1 MAYRVIR
8 PATHQEWLDERKKGI
23 GSSEAGTIM
32 GVNKFDTPY
41 GLWRRKTGVDGPIPS
56 NEAMELGHHMEPAVV
71 TMFAA
76 RTGAYICKNSEGDW
90 IAVDKKNEY
99 LRVSPDRL
107 FYEDGAKHT
116 KKNLRILECK
126 TTSVAVDP
134 DDFPVYWYC
143 QLQYQM
149 GVMGVKKGAV
159 AWISSYPRL
168 NFGYKEFDFN
178 PDFYKAL
185 TEAIEQFWLINVCG
199 GIAPDDINSQDTL
212 LKHPTSNA
220 GETVQAD
227 AELIDVYNNLKAI
240 TGEIDALED
249 SRTYLEDR
257 IKMFMGDAETLV
269 SPTGATMAVWK
280 SAKPSM
286 KFNSKAFKEDDPAG
300 YAKYMEPS
308 PGSRRF
314 TVK

>member
-8 PATHQEWLDERKKGI
+8 PATHEEWLDERKKGI

-41 GLWRRKTGVDGPIPS
+41 SLWRRKTGVDGPIDQ
-56 NEAMELGHHMEPAVV
+56 NEAMELGHHMEPSVV

-76 RTGAYICKNSEGDW
+76 RTGAEVCKSSEGDW
-90 IAVDKKNEY
+90 IAVDKKYDY

-107 FYEDGAKHT
+107 FYADGDKHT
-116 KKNLRILECK
+116 KRNLRILECK
-126 TTSVAVDP
+126 TTSVSVDP

-178 PDFYKAL
+178 PEFYKAL
-185 TEAIEQFWLINVCG
+185 VEQLEIFWLINIQG
-199 GIAPDDINSQDTL
+199 GIAPDDINSEDAL
-212 LKHPTSNA
+212 VRNPIAKD
-220 GETVQAD
+220 GVTVQAD
-227 AELIDVYNNLKAI
+227 AQIISTYNALKQI
-240 TGEIDALED
+240 SSEIKALEKTQN
-249 SRTYLEDR
+249 SLEDD
-257 IKMFMGDAETLV
+257 IKIAMGEADTLV
-269 SPTGATMAVWK
+269 SPTGEVMALWK
-280 SAKPSM
+280 NTKPTM
-286 KFNSKAFKEDDPAG
+286 KFNAKAFQQDDPAG
-300 YAKYMEPS
+300 YAKYMEPTAS
-308 PGSRRF
+308 TRRF
-314 TVK
+314 SVK

>member
-8 PATHQEWLDERKKGI
+8 PATHEEWLDERKKGI

-41 GLWRRKTGVDGPIPS
+41 SLWRRKTGVDGPIPS

-76 RTGAYICKNSEGDW
+76 RTGAQVRKDSAGDW
-90 IAVDKKNEY
+90 IAADTKHDY

-107 FYEDGAKHT
+107 YYEDGAKHT

-134 DDFPVYWYC
+134 EDFPVYWYC

-178 PDFYKAL
+178 PEFYKAL
-185 TEAIEQFWLINVCG
+185 VEAIEHFWLINVCG
-199 GIAPDDINSQDTL
+199 GIAPDDLNSEDTL
-212 LKHPTSNA
+212 MKHPIATV
-220 GETVQAD
+220 GETVEAD
-227 AELIDVYNNLKAI
+227 AELIDVYNNLKTI
-240 TGEIDALED
+240 SNEISALEN
-249 SRTYLEDR
+249 SKSYLEDR
-257 IKMFMGDAETLV
+257 IKIYMGDAETLV
-269 SPTGATMAVWK
+269 SPTGSVMAQWK
-280 SAKPSM
+280 NTKVSQ
-286 KFNSKAFKEDDPAG
+286 KFNAKAFLEDDPAG
-300 YAKYMEPS
+300 YAKYLETTKPT
-308 PGSRRF
+308 RRF
-314 TVK
+314 SVK

>member
-23 GSSEAGTIM
+23 GSSEAGTVM
-32 GVNKFDTPY
+32 GVNHFDTPY
-41 GLWRRKTGVDGPIPS
+41 KLWRRKTGVDGPIPS
-56 NEAMELGHHMEPAVV
+56 GEAMELGHHMEPAVV

-76 RTGAYICKNSEGDW
+76 RTGAFIVKNSEGDW
-90 IAVDKKNEY
+90 IAADTKRDY

-107 FYEDGAKHT
+107 FYADGDKHT
-116 KKNLRILECK
+116 KRNLRILECK
-126 TTSVAVDP
+126 TTSVSVDP

-185 TEAIEQFWLINVCG
+185 VEAIEQFWLINVCG
-199 GIAPDDINSQDTL
+199 GIAPDDINSEDTF
-212 LKHPTSNA
+212 LKNPQANA
-220 GETVQAD
+220 GETMQAD
-227 AELIDVYNNLKAI
+227 AELISVYNSLKQI
-240 TGEIDALED
+240 TSEIKALEK
-249 SRTYLEDR
+249 TQTVLEDE
-257 IKMFMGDAETLV
+257 IKMAMGQAETLV
-269 SPTGATMAVWK
+269 SPTGAVMAMWK
-280 SAKPSM
+280 NTKATQ
-286 KFNSKAFKEDDPAG
+286 KFNAKAFLEADPSG
-300 YAKYMEPS
+300 YAKYLETTQ
-308 PGSRRF
+308 PGRRF
-314 TVK
+314 SVK

>member
-1 MAYRVIR
+1 
-8 PATHQEWLDERKKGI
+8 
-23 GSSEAGTIM
+23 
-32 GVNKFDTPY
+32 
-41 GLWRRKTGVDGPIPS
+41 
-56 NEAMELGHHMEPAVV
+56 MELGHHMEPAVV

-76 RTGAYICKNSEGDW
+76 RTGAEVCKNSEGDW
-90 IAVDKKNEY
+90 IAVDKKREY

-107 FYEDGAKHT
+107 FYEAGARHIKS
-116 KKNLRILECK
+116 NLRILECK

-178 PDFYKAL
+178 PDFYRAL
-185 TEAIEQFWLINVCG
+185 TEAIEQFWLVNVCG
-199 GIAPDDINSQDTL
+199 GIAPDDINSEDTL

-220 GETVQAD
+220 GETIQAD
-227 AELIDVYNNLKAI
+227 AELIDVYNNLKDI
-240 TGEIDALED
+240 TREIDALED

-257 IKMFMGDAETLV
+257 IKMYMGDAETLV
-269 SPTGATMAVWK
+269 SPTGSTMAVWK

>member
-1 MAYRVIR
+1 
-8 PATHQEWLDERKKGI
+8 
-23 GSSEAGTIM
+23 
-32 GVNKFDTPY
+32 
-41 GLWRRKTGVDGPIPS
+41 
-56 NEAMELGHHMEPAVV
+56 
-71 TMFAA
+71 
-76 RTGAYICKNSEGDW
+76 
-90 IAVDKKNEY
+90 
-99 LRVSPDRL
+99 
-107 FYEDGAKHT
+107 
-116 KKNLRILECK
+116 
-126 TTSVAVDP
+126 VAVDP

-185 TEAIEQFWLINVCG
+185 TEAIEQFWLVNVCG
-199 GIAPDDINSQDTL
+199 GIAPDDINSEDTL

-220 GETVQAD
+220 GETIQAD
-227 AELIDVYNNLKAI
+227 AELIDVYNNLKDI
-240 TGEIDALED
+240 TREIDALED

-257 IKMFMGDAETLV
+257 IKMYMGDAETLV
-269 SPTGATMAVWK
+269 SPTGSTMAIWK